1 MTTDIPPHRW
11 PLRSATHPGVAQALS
26 VTGHG
31 AASAGPAIAD
41 ADARWKE
48 R

>member
-1 MTTDIPPHRW
+1 MARK
-11 PLRSATHPGVAQALS
+11 ALS

-31 AASAGPAIAD
+31 AASADPAIAD
-41 ADARWKE
+41 ADAHARWKE